1 VSADQGDGASKNT
14 QPSTPDGDP
23 TAASGP
29 GSSGPGSSGP
39 GSSGPGSAAPAT
51 RGARALK
58 AFHEEEDDK
67 KTYDWGLI
75 RRLWP
80 FVRPHR
86 LLLGLSLGALVLLAG
101 LNLTRPLLMRMG
113 LDSTG
118 AGGAGQAGLLR
129 AGTML
134 LGVIVAEQVLVFLQM
149 LAMQSVGA
157 RAMTTLRV
165 KIFAFLHTRRLGF
178 FDNQPV
184 GRLVTRVTNDVDA
197 LNEMFASGALNAV
210 GDLAKLI
217 GIVAMMLALNWKLAL
232 IAFAA
237 LPPVGLLVNSVR
249 RQVRVAFREIR
260 LKTARLNSFLAEQVS
275 GMAVVQAYAREE
287 AAAAEFDEINRAYRD
302 ANFRSIAFDAA
313 LDAAVEMVSS
323 ICVAALIWSAG
334 GRIFGEEVG
343 FGTLVAFIAYI
354 EQFFGP
360 IRDLSSRYTVLQSS
374 LTGAERIF
382 LLLDNTDEDAPTAAG
397 PGRDGDPS
405 YAVELDHVSFAY
417 KPTAPVLRGV
427 SLRIRPGERVAL
439 VGATGSGKSTI
450 ASLVLRLYEAT
461 GGVVRVDGKDVTRLG
476 RGELRGR
483 FSVVP
488 QDVFLFPGTVADNVA
503 VGGEVD
509 LARVRSALSRVGALD
524 LFEARGGIEAKV
536 HERGS
541 NFSAGERQLIAF
553 ARAIYRDASVLILDE
568 ATASVDSVT
577 EARLQA
583 ALEQLLERRTA
594 LIIAHRLS
602 TIRTVDRIVVLS
614 RGEVMEEG
622 THDELLALGGVYARL
637 HALQQGHDQLAP
649 VAG

>member
-1 VSADQGDGASKNT
+1 VSVNDSDKKDEASP
-14 QPSTPDGDP
+14 PSRARGPATSRPDSMLGLRRSKPDL
-23 TAASGP
+23 
-29 GSSGPGSSGP
+29 
-39 GSSGPGSAAPAT
+39 APAT

-58 AFHEEEDDK
+58 AFHEEDDDKK
-67 KTYDWGLI
+67 KTYDWRLI

-80 FVRPHR
+80 FVRPYR
-86 LLLGLSLGALVLLAG
+86 GLLGISLVALLFLAA

-113 LDSTG
+113 LDATG

-129 AGTML
+129 AGMML
-134 LGVIVAEQVLVFLQM
+134 LGVIVAEQILVFLQM

-157 RAMTTLRV
+157 RAMTELRV
-165 KIFAFLHTRRLGF
+165 HIFAFLHTRRLGF
-178 FDNQPV
+178 FDSQPV

-210 GDLAKLI
+210 GDLAKLV

-237 LPPVGLLVNSVR
+237 MPPVGLLVNSVR
-249 RQVRVAFREIR
+249 HQVRVAFREIR

-287 AAAAEFDEINRAYRD
+287 AAALEFDEINRAYRD

-323 ICVAALIWSAG
+323 ICVAALIWAAG
-334 GRIFGEEVG
+334 GRLFGEEIG

-382 LLLDNTDEDAPTAAG
+382 LLLDNTDEDAPKAAT
-397 PGRDGDPS
+397 PSQDGDP
-405 YAVELDHVSFAY
+405 AFALELDHVSFAY
-417 KPTAPVLRGV
+417 KANSPVLREV
-427 SLRIRPGERVAL
+427 SLSIRPGERIAL

-461 GGVVRVDGKDVTRLG
+461 SGVVRVGGKDVTHLG
-476 RGELRGR
+476 RSELRSQ
-483 FSVVP
+483 FAVVP

-509 LARVRSALSRVGALD
+509 LVKVRAALTRVGALD

-536 HERGS
+536 DERGS

-553 ARAIYRDASVLILDE
+553 ARAIYRDAPILMLDE

-583 ALEQLLERRTA
+583 ALEQLLEHRTA

-602 TIRTVDRIVVLS
+602 TIRTVDRIIVLS
-614 RGEVMEEG
+614 RGQVMEQGSHE
-622 THDELLALGGVYARL
+622 ELLALGGVYARL
-637 HALQQGHDQLAP
+637 HALQQGHEHLSAEPPQAH
-649 VAG
+649 